1 MANPYFK
8 FKQFTVHQ
16 ERATLKVSTD
26 SCLFGAWCADK
37 IAKGQIKHR
46 HILDIGSGTGLLM
59 LMLAQKSDALID
71 GIEIDH
77 DTCIQAREN
86 LAASPWHDRLQLFE
100 GDVRAY
106 SFSKQYDLIVSNPP
120 FFEGDLKPVA
130 HSKRIAKHDETLTL
144 EDLLDVLS
152 SLMHDDSKFACLM
165 PFHRR
170 SELIEV
176 AREKGLFLA
185 EEMQV
190 KQTTRHD
197 FFRSIMMFGKSNVQ
211 LEIESIAIQENGV
224 YTAAF
229 VELLRDY
236 YLYL

>member
-26 SCLFGAWCADK
+26 SCLFGAWCAEN
-37 IAKGQIKHR
+37 IAKRQINPR

-59 LMLAQKSDALID
+59 LMLAQQSYALID
-71 GIEIDH
+71 GIELDH

-86 LAASPWHDRLQLFE
+86 FAASPWHDRLQLFE
-100 GDVRAY
+100 GDVRTY

-120 FFEGDLKPVA
+120 FFEGDLKPLV
-130 HSKRIAKHDETLTL
+130 HSKRMAKHDETLTL
-144 EDLLDVLS
+144 EALLETLS
-152 SLMHDDSKFACLM
+152 SLMHEESRFACLM

-170 SELIEV
+170 TELIEA

-185 EEMQV
+185 AELRV

-197 FFRSIMMFGKSNVQ
+197 FFRSMMMFGKSNVQ
-211 LEIESIAIQENGV
+211 ATIENIAIQEDGV
-224 YTAAF
+224 YTFAF